1 MSDKQ
6 NEAVAN
12 ERCDSLYFLEEAM
25 QEIFFIF
32 AKTVSIVIDVVSIAM
47 LVQVILQFFVDTT
60 QNRIYILACFITE
73 PFIAPVRLIM
83 ARLNI
88 LQDSPIDW
96 AFFVTS
102 VLLALIGSILPPI

>member
-83 ARLNI
+83 ARFNI